1 LTSNAGTASADS
13 TTSGTENRLDWTSP
27 CIAVI
32 GSNTA
37 VDSHGTSIG
46 NQTAARVRTSNA
58 GVSGSTPRGSL
69 PPQYNPVGKTLPTA
83 ILAAFAAFAAFATGT
98 DGLARSALGD
108 PAGRAVFL

>member
-1 LTSNAGTASADS
+1 VVALMLTTPVVNERSA
-13 TTSGTENRLDWTSP
+13 
-27 CIAVI
+27 
-32 GSNTA
+32 
-37 VDSHGTSIG
+37 TSIG

-69 PPQYNPVGKTLPTA
+69 PPQYHSVGKTLPTA

-108 PAGRAVFL
+108 PAGAGRAVFL